1 MPLLVKICGVT
12 SIEDAEMCIREGA
25 DAIGLNFVDASP
37 RRVSVADARAIADA
51 SRGRTKVI
59 GVVANMPLAAMRKL
73 LDDAGLDQLQLHGD
87 ETADDVRALLPRAYK
102 GVRIA
107 TSEDVAHAD
116 SFPGDDLLLD
126 AKSSKGLGG
135 TGTVFDWS
143 LAKDI
148 ATRRCITLAGGLTPD
163 NVAEAIRAISP
174 YRVDVASG
182 VEVASNPRKKDVSRV
197 RAFLAAVKGAHSS
210 KQ

>member
-1 MPLLVKICGVT
+1 MSTLIKICGIT
-12 SIEDAEMCIREGA
+12 NLEDAEMCIREGV
-25 DAIGLNFVDASP
+25 DAVGLNFVDASP
-37 RRVSVADARAIADA
+37 RRLSIREAREIADA
-51 SRGRTKVI
+51 VRDRATVI
-59 GVVANMPLAAMRKL
+59 GVVANLSLGSMGSL

-87 ETADDVRALLPRAYK
+87 EMVDDVRALLPRAYK

-107 TSEDVAHAD
+107 TPEDVAYAD

-126 AKSSKGLGG
+126 AKSPKGLGG

-148 ATRRCITLAGGLTPD
+148 AKTRRITLAGGLTPQ

-182 VEVASNPRKKDVSRV
+182 VEAASNPRKKDVSRV
-197 RAFLAAVKGAHSS
+197 RAFVAAVKGAHSS